1 MATKDKN
8 EPRSRPVLGVSVC
21 IVKEGRALLTQ
32 RARPPFMDRWSL
44 PGGHVEG
51 GERLE
56 AAARREVAEETGL
69 KCDIQELFDWVE
81 VIGEEKHYV
90 IAVFLA
96 RWTGGEPHPA
106 DDAKAAR
113 WVTADEAR
121 QLETTPELDQILA
134 KALAR

>member
-1 MATKDKN
+1 
-8 EPRSRPVLGVSVC
+8 VC

-32 RARPPFMDRWSL
+32 RSRPPFMDRWSL

-69 KCDIQELFDWVE
+69 TCEIRELFHWVE
-81 VIGEEKHYV
+81 VISEQKHYV

-96 RWTGGEPHPA
+96 RWNGGEPRPG
-106 DDAKAAR
+106 DDAKAVR
-113 WVTADEAR
+113 WVTAEEAG
-121 QLETTPELDQILA
+121 QLETTPELEQVLA
-134 KALAR
+134 KALER

>member
-1 MATKDKN
+1 MATKDKDH
-8 EPRSRPVLGVSVC
+8 PRSRPVLGVSVC

-44 PGGHVEG
+44 PGGHVEA

-69 KCDIQELFDWVE
+69 KCEIGELFHWVE
-81 VIGEEKHYV
+81 VIGQEKHYV
-90 IAVFLA
+90 IAVFFA